1 MLQDRLPA
9 KPSFYR
15 YVMVLFI
22 LNCVAAAGEVL
33 TTPLVKY
40 NREQLVTF
48 EESRF
53 CANIALSFCP
63 VVYLQH

>member
-22 LNCVAAAGEVL
+22 LNCVAAAGEL
-33 TTPLVKY
+33 FSAPLVCYKS
-40 NREQLVTF
+40 EQLVKQDD
-48 EESRF
+48 SSW
-53 CANIALSFCP
+53 C
-63 VVYLQH
+63 